1 MALGTMQKGGRAGE
15 MDPVLSSRWIEEV
28 ANTRDTD
35 LRAHRVALTY
45 WRYAL
50 ALDHYVNESESV
62 WSRIEEQREV
72 AVSNANWF
80 NFATWATVT
89 VNRDLA
95 LRGSPTGMDHLL
107 PGGLRK
113 RLTPMM
119 FSLRASDAQRVSR
132 ALSWGQRLVFVS
144 TTLIFLSRINPE
156 SRRPPLTDAASEPHQ
171 GLVFEQVLELGRW
184 GNLDYLDPD
193 RHLKVV
199 WEAFGYYEQAAEYS
213 VRIRDL
219 RATEPRSPLLP
230 RLHALRARSIL
241 FANLTIAAV
250 EQDILDHAVVDVIN
264 QVPER
269 FAETL
274 TNSAARWGERLAG
287 VPRQVT
293 ALEAPF
299 QLEPIAKSV
308 TEAWARFMT
317 NQIMV
322 VLLPCETLRL
332 GKDVPPR
339 SMIAPFFPPD
349 LNDLNG
355 LPDLPP
361 DASPPEEEVRFDE
374 RFNENACNLVAS
386 FDRSLGGGRGSAARD
401 WRRYDDRLNWIVN
414 MMRSRQQEQSLW
426 WSPYS
431 VADQDRILEGLL
443 PKRGGDPSNYEVEA
457 PAEGLRFNSPYAVR
471 R

>member
-1 MALGTMQKGGRAGE
+1 
-15 MDPVLSSRWIEEV
+15 V

-45 WRYAL
+45 WRFAL
-50 ALDHYVNESESV
+50 ALDRYVNGNESV
-62 WSRIEEQREV
+62 WSCIDQQREL

-95 LRGSPTGMDHLL
+95 LRRPPSGTDHLL
-107 PGGLRK
+107 PGAFRK
-113 RLTPMM
+113 RLTPIM
-119 FSLRASDAQRVSR
+119 FSLRASDGQRVSR

-144 TTLIFLSRINPE
+144 TTLLFLSRLRRE
-156 SRRPPLTDAASEPHQ
+156 SMGLPPTAASRQRDKERA
-171 GLVFEQVLELGRW
+171 FEQVLRLGRW
-184 GNLDYLDPD
+184 GNLDYLDQD
-193 RHLKVV
+193 RHLTVI
-199 WEAFGYYEQAAEYS
+199 WQAFGYYEQAAKYS
-213 VRIRDL
+213 ADIRQL
-219 RATEPRSPLLP
+219 RAGDPQSALLP
-230 RLHALRARSIL
+230 RLYALRARNIL

-250 EQDILDHAVVDVIN
+250 EQDILHHAVVETIN

-269 FAETL
+269 FAEGL
-274 TNSAARWGERLAG
+274 TNRAARWGQRLGG

-299 QLEPIAKSV
+299 QMEPLTKSV

-317 NQIMV
+317 NQILV
-322 VLLPCETLRL
+322 VLLPCEELRL

-339 SMIAPFFPPD
+339 SAIAPFFPPD
-349 LNDLNG
+349 LNDLTR
-355 LPDLPP
+355 LPNETPQ
-361 DASPPEEEVRFDE
+361 DA
-374 RFNENACNLVAS
+374 RFNENLCNLVAS
-386 FDRSLGGGRGSAARD
+386 FDRSLGDGRGSAARD

-414 MMRSRQQEQSLW
+414 MMRSRQQDQSLW

-431 VADQDRILEGLL
+431 VEDQERILRGLL
-443 PKRGGDPSNYEVEA
+443 PERCGDPTNYEVEA
-457 PAEGLRFNSPYAVR
+457 PVEGLRSIRTYVVR

>member
-1 MALGTMQKGGRAGE
+1 MVWWTKQKGGRVSRT
-15 MDPVLSSRWIEEV
+15 DPVLSSRWINEV
-28 ANTRDTD
+28 ATTRDTD

-45 WRYAL
+45 WRFAL
-50 ALDHYVNESESV
+50 ALDRYVNENESV
-62 WSRIEEQREV
+62 WSRIDEQREV

-107 PGGLRK
+107 PGTIRK

-119 FSLRASDAQRVSR
+119 FSLRASDGQRVSR

-144 TTLIFLSRINPE
+144 TTLIFLSRLRPE
-156 SRRPPLTDAASEPHQ
+156 ANRLPPTDAASERQ
-171 GLVFEQVLELGRW
+171 QDLVFEQVLELGRW
-184 GNLDYLDPD
+184 GNLDYLDPE
-193 RHLKVV
+193 RHLRVV
-199 WEAFGYYEQAAEYS
+199 WQAFGYYEQAARYS
-213 VRIRDL
+213 AQLRHL
-219 RATEPRSPLLP
+219 RASDPRSPLLP
-230 RLHALRARSIL
+230 RLYALRARSIL

-250 EQDILDHAVVDVIN
+250 EQDILHHAVVDVIN

-269 FAETL
+269 FAETV

-299 QLEPIAKSV
+299 QMEPIAKSV

-322 VLLPCETLRL
+322 VLLPSEQLRL

-339 SMIAPFFPPD
+339 SAIAPFFPPD
-349 LNDLNG
+349 LNDLNA
-355 LPDLPP
+355 LPDVPQGESSTE
-361 DASPPEEEVRFDE
+361 DV
-374 RFNENACNLVAS
+374 RFNENVSNLVAS

-431 VADQDRILEGLL
+431 IEDQDRIHSGQL

-457 PAEGLRFNSPYAVR
+457 PVEGLRSTRPYVVR